1 MAAPLFIHPVR
12 ASPSKE
18 MAGSLL
24 VILAITLVSILDPAV
39 SAPQSLT
46 NSYLPPPPVEPKCRL
61 ETRTVEEEVEEEV
74 CSTIQVQVKD

>member
-1 MAAPLFIHPVR
+1 
-12 ASPSKE
+12 

-24 VILAITLVSILDPAV
+24 VILAINLASILDPAV

-74 CSTIQVQVKD
+74 CSTIQVQMKD